1 MTKKTLKPNTIRTLI
16 IILALAAAAVLQQQ
30 GGPNSGQPPFAPL
43 PTPSQPEAS
52 SKPGTAA
59 TEEQASGAEQIAAA
73 YAARQS
79 DLWVEASAQIER
91 ILPDDQQGS
100 RHQRLIVRLANGHTL
115 LIAHNIDLA
124 PRIPRPETGQWVK
137 FRGEYEWNDQG
148 GVVHWT
154 HHDPAG
160 RLTGGWLEYAGQ
172 RYQ

>member
-30 GGPNSGQPPFAPL
+30 GGPGSGQPPFAPL
-43 PTPSQPEAS
+43 PTPAPSATSPKQN
-52 SKPGTAA
+52 TAA
-59 TEEQASGAEQIAAA
+59 TAEATSGAEQIVAA

-91 ILPDDQQGS
+91 VLSDDQQGS
-100 RHQRLIVRLANGHTL
+100 RHQRLIVRLANGHSL

-124 PRIPRPETGQWVK
+124 PRIPRPETGQWVT

-160 RLTGGWLEYAGQ
+160 RLSGGWLEYAGQ